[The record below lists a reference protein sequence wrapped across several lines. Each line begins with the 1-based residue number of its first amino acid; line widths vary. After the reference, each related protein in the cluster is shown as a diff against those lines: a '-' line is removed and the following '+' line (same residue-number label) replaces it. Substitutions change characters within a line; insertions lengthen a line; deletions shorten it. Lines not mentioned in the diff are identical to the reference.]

1 MLKASKEKTFQNQT
15 TKKDSG
21 AIKNVKSQLLIFKN
35 QKKMKS
41 EFLNLELKKTIKNSR
56 ELKKM

>member
-1 MLKASKEKTFQNQT
+1 MLKASKEKTFLNPT

-21 AIKNVKSQLLIFKN
+21 AIKNLKSQLLIFKN

-41 EFLNLELKKTIKNSR
+41 KFLKLELKK
-56 ELKKM
+56 L

>member
-21 AIKNVKSQLLIFKN
+21 AIKNVKSYLLIFKN

-41 EFLNLELKKTIKNSR
+41 EFLNLELKK
-56 ELKKM
+56 L